1 MESFTSTYSINS
13 VEHTLSRYQNYKSGL
28 VRTTKMD
35 SDAPEE
41 RRREAVSNEEVQKS
55 SDEVLHALQG
65 QHAALE
71 LDKLRREGKALDGL
85 SREELCA
92 LEIEQHR
99 ALESVL
105 KKKEELLVRL
115 VRKSNKERD
124 RHQAIQERTREIPYL
139 QLFPENSTGFS
150 TSSKAV
156 SLSNCPTQFQ
166 TLKSIAIQ
174 QVKLPW
180 PFSSAIAF
188 SKCYTG
194 FIGFGAL
201 EGGYLS
207 LKGSGVFTSFESGI
221 NHHALFESKNIAYP
235 SAYS

>member
-1 MESFTSTYSINS
+1 MQETEVPGRRRRATLIKKAKELSILCDAEIAVIAFTSDGKLHEYSTNS

-28 VRTTKMD
+28 VRATKMD

-41 RRREAVSNEEVQKS
+41 RRREAVSNKEVQKS
-55 SDEVLHALQG
+55 SDEVVHALQG

-105 KKKEELLVRL
+105 KKEEELLVRL

-156 SLSNCPTQFQ
+156 SLSNCPTQVMDID
-166 TLKSIAIQ
+166 L
-174 QVKLPW
+174 LR
-180 PFSSAIAF
+180 
-188 SKCYTG
+188 
-194 FIGFGAL
+194 L
-201 EGGYLS
+201 RL
-207 LKGSGVFTSFESGI
+207 
-221 NHHALFESKNIAYP
+221 
-235 SAYS
+235 